1 MKLILPCSYFD
12 HSHGLVLDQGVLLK
26 VMASVGHRVSLWV
39 NHGVGHGVIPED
51 VCGHHLKI
59 CLSPHNC
66 YKL

>member
-1 MKLILPCSYFD
+1 
-12 HSHGLVLDQGVLLK
+12 
-26 VMASVGHRVSLWV
+26 MASVGHRVSLGV

-66 YKL
+66 YKFYNFAKYKRGGDKISVGQTM

>member
-1 MKLILPCSYFD
+1 
-12 HSHGLVLDQGVLLK
+12 
-26 VMASVGHRVSLWV
+26 MASVGHRVSLGV

-66 YKL
+66 YKFYKTENPSKDALDKADNYAKCKLCQL